1 MSLWRLKSLG
11 VGLLAGTVAFAP
23 VAAQVTSGSV
33 TVLPG
38 GQPEYRPGP
47 GVGQEQVPADWVAPA
62 QRPSGPGRVLATT
75 PVGEPSQQVEQ
86 VTQLPTT
93 EPVRRPQA
101 QSPGYREQAI
111 TVLGQPRQPDAAP
124 KPIPE
129 PTPAPVVVQPQPI
142 PEPKPEREPVVVQP
156 QPAPTPQPAP
166 ESQPPV
172 VTELPEPPEAPPQP
186 AIQPPV
192 VAEPEP
198 EPPPEPA
205 PISEPAPAA
214 EPTPLEIAE
223 PPVIAEPVPERSARR
238 FDELPA
244 EGAQIEA
251 YDELLA
257 SGVEAAAE
265 FESIDELAALQLREW
280 MAQMRSAVEDHPSVR
295 VAQLQAQA
303 SEAGVD
309 QARSARLPQITL
321 SSEVGSDRAVRDGEE
336 QDGITGARDDL
347 QITPTLDASLLLF
360 DAGATRAGIEAAER
374 RVEAGD
380 VAAEAASDT
389 IAFRAAQTLIDLATL
404 RAQITLAEENL
415 NEVRRLRA
423 MIQERAEAGRDSPS
437 DMFRM
442 DSRVQEARNTL
453 EQRVAQFNA
462 ARANYAEVFRS
473 DPIVLGLP
481 PAYAPVPA
489 SARSAIDRAVQRN
502 PQIRQAEALAQAAQR
517 DFEARRAALW
527 PQLSLGAS
535 VTGYDV
541 TREGEDFYDSF
552 IGLRLNAPLFDGGGR
567 RAQIDQAQRQ
577 ANLEQARV
585 DELRANIVRSLS
597 EAYSGRAS
605 LRPQLESL
613 EDQVAANRATL
624 EAYEEQF
631 FTGRRPLN
639 DLVTAQ
645 RELYTSRAELLDTQ
659 GELHLQHFTIR
670 RLTGDLLTNYG
681 LPEGRG

>member
-1 MSLWRLKSLG
+1 MD
-11 VGLLAGTVAFAP
+11 P
-23 VAAQVTSGSV
+23 AAT
-33 TVLPG
+33 
-38 GQPEYRPGP
+38 
-47 GVGQEQVPADWVAPA
+47 A
-62 QRPSGPGRVLATT
+62 QR
-75 PVGEPSQQVEQ
+75 
-86 VTQLPTT
+86 
-93 EPVRRPQA
+93 
-101 QSPGYREQAI
+101 PGYREQAV
-111 TVLGQPRQPDAAP
+111 TVIG
-124 KPIPE
+124 E
-129 PTPAPVVVQPQPI
+129 TPAPPATP
-142 PEPKPEREPVVVQP
+142 PSPPTEAPEPVVTVIEPMPQP
-156 QPAPTPQPAP
+156 ELPAEPEPAPAVEEPTREPMNEPAPT
-166 ESQPPV
+166 V
-172 VTELPEPPEAPPQP
+172 VTELPESEPTREAVPEPEPDPTPIIASPTPESQTDAEP
-186 AIQPPV
+186 

-198 EPPPEPA
+198 EVALPPEAEPA
-205 PISEPAPAA
+205 P
-214 EPTPLEIAE
+214 E
-223 PPVIAEPVPERSARR
+223 PPVVAESPPPRRR
-238 FDELPA
+238 FDDLPS
-244 EGAQIEA
+244 EGARIEA

-257 SGVEAAAE
+257 SGVEAADE
-265 FESIDELAALQLREW
+265 FVAIDGLEALQLREW
-280 MAQMRSAVEDHPSVR
+280 MEQMRSAVEDHPSVR
-295 VAQLQAQA
+295 VAQLQAEA

-380 VAAEAASDT
+380 VAAQAASDT

-415 NEVRRLRA
+415 SEVRRLRA

-517 DFEARRAALW
+517 EFEARRAALW
-527 PQLSLGAS
+527 PQISLGAS
-535 VTGYDV
+535 LTGYDV

-567 RAQIDQAQRQ
+567 RAQIEQAQRQ

-605 LRPQLESL
+605 LQPQRESL

-639 DLVTAQ
+639 DLVSAQ
-645 RELYTSRAELLDTQ
+645 RELYTSRAELLDIQ

-670 RLTGDLLTNYG
+670 RLTGDLLSDYG